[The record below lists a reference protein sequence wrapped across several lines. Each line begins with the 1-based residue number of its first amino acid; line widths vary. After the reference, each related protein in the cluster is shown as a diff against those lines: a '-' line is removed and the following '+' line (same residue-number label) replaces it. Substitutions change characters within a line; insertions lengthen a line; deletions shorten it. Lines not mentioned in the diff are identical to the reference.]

1 MEHFVATD
9 FIPIPQPNHNLPVTC
24 KHKNLPS
31 FAEKTMDIF
40 LYVFAALFSVINP
53 LGTVPVFVGLTSDD
67 SIRERNTTSFLTS
80 VNVIV
85 ILLISFFAGIYLL
98 AFFGIS
104 LNALRIAGGMIIA
117 TSGFALLTGT
127 FSKHKG
133 MKNKRVQKDLDS
145 REKFSLTPLAIPML
159 AGPGSISLLIT
170 FNQEYQRWNEML
182 YVVLAVFAV
191 GLATFIILRS
201 AQYITK
207 FLGASGINAISRIV
221 GFIVISIGVEY
232 ISSAV
237 ISILKI

>member
-1 MEHFVATD
+1 
-9 FIPIPQPNHNLPVTC
+9 
-24 KHKNLPS
+24 
-31 FAEKTMDIF
+31 MDIF
-40 LYVFAALFSVINP
+40 LYVVAALFSVINP
-53 LGTVPVFVGLTSDD
+53 LGTVPVFVGLTSDE
-67 SIRERNTTSFLTS
+67 STQERNKTSLLTTI
-80 VNVIV
+80 NVVV
-85 ILLISFFAGIYLL
+85 ILIISFFAGTYLL

-104 LNALRIAGGMIIA
+104 LNALRIAGGMIIV

-133 MKNKRVQKDLDS
+133 MKNKRVQKDLDK

-170 FNQEYQRWNEML
+170 FNQQYQKTVEIIWIVM
-182 YVVLAVFAV
+182 AVFAV

-201 AQYITK
+201 SHYISK

-232 ISSAV
+232 ISAAV
-237 ISILKI
+237 ISILKTINP